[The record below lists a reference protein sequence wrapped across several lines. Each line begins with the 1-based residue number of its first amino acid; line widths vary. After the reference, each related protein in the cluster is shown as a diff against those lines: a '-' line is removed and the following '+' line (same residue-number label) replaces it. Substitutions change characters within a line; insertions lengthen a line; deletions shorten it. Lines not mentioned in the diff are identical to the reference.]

1 MSFTQSVTYCVSL
14 SAKDNTKVLISEN
27 FIKLTAGTDSGKM
40 PRNAPVSI
48 TL

>member
-14 SAKDNTKVLISEN
+14 SAKDNTILISEN